1 MKFIFIYNI
10 DYFFCNARMSILLSR
25 ISKGILLLICITP
38 RSMTRNRMR
47 ITSALSYLLGVL
59 IGTPTLEPFSSSLL
73 SEVKSRNATLGHG
86 HGDDR
91 AYPDRVVIKVKD
103 DPKKSLQ
110 ARFSP
115 IFVTQIQ
122 MSKLHTGIC
131 DIFDSKT
138 QHTNFLQPL

>member
-1 MKFIFIYNI
+1 
-10 DYFFCNARMSILLSR
+10 
-25 ISKGILLLICITP
+25 
-38 RSMTRNRMR
+38 MTRNRMR
-47 ITSALSYLLGVL
+47 TTSGLSYLPGVL
-59 IGTPTLEPFSSSLL
+59 IGMPTLESFLQSAKRSQ
-73 SEVKSRNATLGHG
+73 SRNATLGHG

-91 AYPDRVVIKVKD
+91 AYPDRVVIKVTD

-131 DIFDSKT
+131 DLISLLKDSNK
-138 QHTNFLQPL
+138 